1 MAKMTTPDFSK
12 GLLPAII
19 QDADTH
25 AVLMLGYMNE
35 EAFQQTQAT
44 GLITFYSRSRQTLW
58 VKGETSGNYLH
69 LVSWRLDCDGDALLI
84 QARPAGPTCHRG
96 TYSCFSSDEELTGSF
111 LGHLWRI
118 IGERAQREP
127 SESYTARLLAEGLP
141 RVAQKVGEEA
151 VETVI
156 AALSQSPE
164 RMTEEI
170 ADLLYHLWVLLY
182 AKGIP
187 PKTVEAILQQRHVGR
202 TRV

>member
-1 MAKMTTPDFSK
+1 MIPAPDFSK

-35 EAFQQTQAT
+35 EAFRQTQAT
-44 GLITFYSRSRQTLW
+44 GLVTFYSRSRQSLW

-69 LVSWRLDCDGDALLI
+69 LVSWRADCDGDALLI
-84 QARPAGPTCHRG
+84 QARPVGPTCHRG
-96 TYSCFSSDEELTGSF
+96 TYSCFSAGEELSGSF

-118 IGERAQREP
+118 VGDRAQKEA
-127 SESYTARLLAEGLP
+127 SQSYTARLLAEGLP
-141 RVAQKVGEEA
+141 RIAQKVGEEA

-156 AALSQSPE
+156 AALSQSPD
-164 RMTEEI
+164 RTIEEV

-182 AKGIP
+182 AKGISP
-187 PKTVEAILQQRHVGR
+187 QAVEAILQQRHVGR